1 MRGTLHQGLHCKHG
15 SPEQGRWL
23 SANLNRQFFRTAVV
37 APCREMDMGLLDQV
51 FGGTQAGSR
60 GGASPITLGLLALL
74 AYRTYEGKGRLAE
87 MLGRQPSPAGAADS
101 PTTPG
106 HPGLPGGA
114 TGGLGALIRNGLGGL
129 MAGGV
134 SGGLLGGGLGE
145 LVKQFQQNGHGDVA
159 NSWVSN
165 GTNKPI
171 SPSQLEQALSPEIVQ
186 ELSLHTGQQ
195 PQDVLA
201 ELSKSLPDVVNKL
214 TPDGRLPTESE
225 AARWA

>member
-1 MRGTLHQGLHCKHG
+1 MG
-15 SPEQGRWL
+15 
-23 SANLNRQFFRTAVV
+23 FR
-37 APCREMDMGLLDQV
+37 DQV

-60 GGASPITLGLLALL
+60 GGASPVTLGLLALL

-87 MLGRQPSPAGAADS
+87 MLGRQPSPAGAANS
-101 PTTPG
+101 PSTPG
-106 HPGLPGGA
+106 TAGVPEASAGGV
-114 TGGLGALIRNGLGGL
+114 GALIRNGLL
-129 MAGGV
+129 VAGGA

-186 ELSLHTGQQ
+186 ELSQHTGQQ

-201 ELSKSLPDVVNKL
+201 ELSRSLPDVVNKL

-225 AARWA
+225 AAKWA

>member
-1 MRGTLHQGLHCKHG
+1 
-15 SPEQGRWL
+15 
-23 SANLNRQFFRTAVV
+23 
-37 APCREMDMGLLDQV
+37 MGLLDQV
-51 FGGTQAGSR
+51 FGGTQAGPR
-60 GGASPITLGLLALL
+60 GGASPVTLGLLALL

-87 MLGRQPSPAGAADS
+87 MLGRQPGPAGAANS
-101 PTTPG
+101 PSTPG
-106 HPGLPGGA
+106 HTGPPGGA
-114 TGGLGALIRNGLGGL
+114 TGGLGDLIRNGLGGL
-129 MAGGV
+129 LAGGV

-165 GTNKPI
+165 GPNKPI
-171 SPSQLEQALSPEIVQ
+171 SPSQVEQALGPEVVQ
-186 ELSLHTGQQ
+186 ELSQHTGQ
-195 PQDVLA
+195 PIQDTLA

>member
-1 MRGTLHQGLHCKHG
+1 
-15 SPEQGRWL
+15 
-23 SANLNRQFFRTAVV
+23 
-37 APCREMDMGLLDQV
+37 
-51 FGGTQAGSR
+51 
-60 GGASPITLGLLALL
+60 
-74 AYRTYEGKGRLAE
+74 
-87 MLGRQPSPAGAADS
+87 
-101 PTTPG
+101 
-106 HPGLPGGA
+106 
-114 TGGLGALIRNGLGGL
+114 

-165 GTNKPI
+165 GTKKPI

-186 ELSLHTGQQ
+186 ELSQHTGQQ
-195 PQDVLA
+195 RQDVLA

>member
-1 MRGTLHQGLHCKHG
+1 
-15 SPEQGRWL
+15 
-23 SANLNRQFFRTAVV
+23 
-37 APCREMDMGLLDQV
+37 
-51 FGGTQAGSR
+51 
-60 GGASPITLGLLALL
+60 
-74 AYRTYEGKGRLAE
+74 
-87 MLGRQPSPAGAADS
+87 
-101 PTTPG
+101 
-106 HPGLPGGA
+106 
-114 TGGLGALIRNGLGGL
+114 

-171 SPSQLEQALSPEIVQ
+171 SPSEQALSPEIVQ
-186 ELSLHTGQQ
+186 ELSHHTGQQ

-201 ELSKSLPDVVNKL
+201 ELSKSLPDVVNTL

>member
-1 MRGTLHQGLHCKHG
+1 
-15 SPEQGRWL
+15 
-23 SANLNRQFFRTAVV
+23 
-37 APCREMDMGLLDQV
+37 MGLLDQV

-60 GGASPITLGLLALL
+60 GGPSPVTLGLLALL

-87 MLGRQPSPAGAADS
+87 MLGRQPNPAGAPNS
-101 PTTPG
+101 PTTAG
-106 HPGLPGGA
+106 NANLPGG
-114 TGGLGALIRNGLGGL
+114 TPGGLGALIRNGLGGL
-129 MAGGV
+129 LAGGV

-171 SPSQLEQALSPEIVQ
+171 SPTQLEQALSPEIVQ
-186 ELSLHTGQQ
+186 ELSQHTGQR
-195 PQDVLA
+195 PEDVLA

-214 TPDGRLPTESE
+214 TPDGRPPTESE

>member
-1 MRGTLHQGLHCKHG
+1 
-15 SPEQGRWL
+15 
-23 SANLNRQFFRTAVV
+23 
-37 APCREMDMGLLDQV
+37 MGLLDQV

-87 MLGRQPSPAGAADS
+87 MLGRQPSSAGAADS

-106 HPGLPGGA
+106 HAGLPGGA
-114 TGGLGALIRNGLGGL
+114 TGGLGGLGGL

-186 ELSLHTGQQ
+186 ELSQHTGQQ

>member
-1 MRGTLHQGLHCKHG
+1 MHCKHG
-15 SPEQGRWL
+15 SPEGRWL

-106 HPGLPGGA
+106 HAGLPGGA

-159 NSWVSN
+159 NSWKSCGSFPTTLVSSPR
-165 GTNKPI
+165 TC
-171 SPSQLEQALSPEIVQ
+171 SPS
-186 ELSLHTGQQ
+186 
-195 PQDVLA
+195 
-201 ELSKSLPDVVNKL
+201 
-214 TPDGRLPTESE
+214 
-225 AARWA
+225 